1 MNKAD
6 ILAGLQE
13 HNLDEDNRIKLEDV
27 IEVNA
32 SEFELYKEAVWGN
45 IKRTFP
51 EGKLIVR
58 KNYITKEEGI
68 SAGTGIFQGLE
79 GVDASDKDGVINAIK
94 RVGTESFDAD
104 DVNEVVIHRMYD
116 NMVMCG
122 VCYTRDIYYGR
133 PYYMVVYNYMDEMR
147 DNTVRAKSRTKW
159 IANNVSREFLDE
171 NFMNLIAV
179 ARDLE
184 IAIGIQEFS
193 IEFGIDESNNIVVY
207 QVKPMDRLVGSHIL
221 MTDRE
226 FSDTKAFAK
235 CNYLDTHHIMSHQAY
250 WNPSKM
256 IGSEPRPLDY
266 SLFKGILTSG
276 IWGETIKKL
285 GYEDADGSLM
295 HRVGN
300 KPYVSIDCLFNA
312 LIPAGMDRV
321 LRDKIFNY
329 YQNSL
334 TDNKRRHKKV
344 DSAVVFGS
352 YNFSTERRL
361 NKLGQYGFSRE
372 EIDEFGNCLQRLTEN
387 IIEEYEELH
396 DQDIEAMTKLM
407 ITRRRVRELKPME
420 ETNSMKLYSYISE
433 LIEAMRNY
441 CSPGYTRQER
451 CEFIAKG
458 FCNSLVEEGYLKR
471 EDIDAFRLSLD
482 TVSSCFKKD
491 FEDYASGKLSWQD
504 FDSKYGHLRISICDI
519 RAHSYRKLYSNLET
533 VRDYEPARRKRV
545 SKELD
550 RSVIEKALSES
561 KLNVDVDKLISFIN
575 GSSELADSYRFE
587 YAKSIGLLLDIIA
600 RLGELIGID
609 KEDMSYLEIQDLDA
623 YHSRDSYV
631 MTIDARRNMYHAY
644 SYLVLPD
651 VIINVGDI
659 DVIDIDEEIPDYL
672 TDGCVSGDVAY
683 YDEGHDIDVAGKIV
697 LLSKVTLA
705 YDWIF
710 TKDIKGIITKKDTK
724 DSRIAKRCRELNIPA
739 ALGCGEKLF
748 NTILLMKSVELDC
761 GKRKIREVK

>member
-6 ILAGLQE
+6 ILAGLTE
-13 HNLDEDNRIKLEDV
+13 KNLDDDNRIKLEDI
-27 IEVNA
+27 IEIKA

-51 EGKLIVR
+51 EGPLIVR

-68 SAGTGIFQGLE
+68 SAGTGIFQGVE
-79 GVDASDKDGVINAIK
+79 SVEASSKEDVIEAIK
-94 RVGTESFDAD
+94 QVAAQCGEGED
-104 DVNEVVIHRMYD
+104 NEIILHRMYD
-116 NMVMCG
+116 NLTMCG

-133 PYYMVVYNYMDEMR
+133 PYYMVIYNYMEEMKA
-147 DNTVRAKSRTKW
+147 DGVRAKSRTKW
-159 IANNVSREFLDE
+159 IANNVSREFLDDS
-171 NFMNLIAV
+171 FMNLIFA

-184 IAIGIQEFS
+184 KALEISEFS
-193 IEFGIDESNNIVVY
+193 IEFGIDSDNNVLIY
-207 QVKPMDRLVGSHIL
+207 QVKPMSRLIGSHIL

-226 FSDTKAFAK
+226 FADTKAFAK
-235 CNYLDTHHIMSHQAY
+235 CNYLDTHHIMSHHAY

-276 IWGETIKKL
+276 IWGETIKQL
-285 GYEDADGSLM
+285 GYEDAEGSLM

-300 KPYVSIDCLFNA
+300 KPYVSIDSLFNA
-312 LIPAGMDRV
+312 LIPAGMDRI

-329 YQNSL
+329 YQAVL
-334 TDNKRRHKKV
+334 TDNRRRHRRV
-344 DSAVVFGS
+344 DTAIVFGS
-352 YNFSTERRL
+352 YNFSTARRL
-361 NKLGQYGFSRE
+361 KKLEGYGFSKE
-372 EIDEFGNCLQRLTEN
+372 EISSFGKSLIGLTEN
-387 IIEEYEELH
+387 IINNFEELH
-396 DQDIEAMTKLM
+396 DQDTEALTKLM

-420 ETNSMKLYSYISE
+420 ETNSWKLYNYISE
-433 LIEAMRNY
+433 LIESMRTY

-458 FCNSLVEEGYLKR
+458 FCNSLVKEGYLKR

-482 TVSSCFKKD
+482 TVSSCFKRD
-491 FEDYASGKLSWQD
+491 FEDYTSGKLSWEE

-533 VRDYEPARRKRV
+533 VRDFEVTKKRKV
-545 SKELD
+545 SKALD
-550 RSVIEKALSES
+550 REVIAKALKESE
-561 KLNVDVDKLISFIN
+561 LNIDADSLIGFIN
-575 GSSELADSYRFE
+575 GASELADSYRFE

-609 KEDMSYLEIQDLDA
+609 KEDMSYLEIQDLDS

-631 MTIDARRNMYHAY
+631 MTIEARRNMYHAY

-651 VIINVGDI
+651 VIINVGDL

-672 TDGCVSGDVAY
+672 TDKCVSGEIAY
-683 YDEGHDIDVAGKIV
+683 YDEGHDVDVTGKIV

-724 DSRIAKRCRELNIPA
+724 DSRIAKRCMELNIPA

-748 NTILLMKSVELDC
+748 NSVLMMRNVQLDC
-761 GKRKIREVK
+761 GKRKITEVK

>member
-1 MNKAD
+1 MNKTD
-6 ILAGLQE
+6 ILAGLIDK
-13 HNLDEDNRIKLEDV
+13 NLDDDNRIKLEDV
-27 IEVNA
+27 IEINA
-32 SEFELYKEAVWGN
+32 SEFDLYKEAVWGN

-51 EGKLIVR
+51 DGLLMVR
-58 KNYITKEEGI
+58 KNYITREEGI
-68 SAGTGIFQGLE
+68 SAGTGIFSGIH
-79 GVDASDKDGVINAIK
+79 GVDATDKEQV
-94 RVGTESFDAD
+94 FDAIRTVATACKD
-104 DVNEVVIHRMYD
+104 DEDKEVIIHRMY
-116 NMVMCG
+116 NNLVMCG

-133 PYYMVVYNYMDEMR
+133 PYYMVVYNYMDEMA
-147 DNTVRAKSRTKW
+147 DNDVKAKSRTKW

-171 NFMNLIAV
+171 GFMNLIFA

-184 IAIGIQEFS
+184 KAVDIQEFS
-193 IEFGIDESNNIVVY
+193 VEFAIDSNNKVIVY
-207 QVKPMDRLVGSHIL
+207 QLKPMDRLIGSHIL

-276 IWGETIKKL
+276 IWGETIKQL
-285 GYEDADGSLM
+285 GYEGVDMSLM

-312 LIPAGMDRV
+312 LIPAGMDRI

-329 YQNSL
+329 YQHVL
-334 TDNKRRHKKV
+334 TDNRRRHRKV
-344 DSAVVFGS
+344 DSTIVFGS
-352 YNFSTERRL
+352 YNFSTAKRM
-361 NKLGQYGFSRE
+361 NKLENYGFTQE
-372 EIDEFGNCLQRLTEN
+372 EIDSFSESLLNLTEN
-387 IIEEYEELH
+387 IINNYEELH
-396 DQDIEAMTKLM
+396 DQDIEALTKLM

-420 ETNSMKLYSYISE
+420 ETNSLKLYSYIAE
-433 LIEAMRNY
+433 LIESMRTY

-458 FCNSLVEEGYLKR
+458 FCTSLVKEGYLKR
-471 EDIDAFRLSLD
+471 DDIDAFRLSLD
-482 TVSSCFKKD
+482 TVSSCFKRD
-491 FEDYASGKLSWQD
+491 FEDYTSGKLDWNE

-533 VRDYEPARRKRV
+533 IRDYEL
-545 SKELD
+545 SKGKKIAKALD
-550 RSVIEKALSES
+550 RDVIAKALEES
-561 KLNVDVDKLISFIN
+561 NLNIEVDKLVGFIN
-575 GSSELADSYRFE
+575 GASELADSYRFE
-587 YAKSIGLLLDIIA
+587 YGKSIGLLLDIIV

-609 KEDMSYLEIQDLDA
+609 KEDMSYLEIQDLDS

-631 MTIDARRNMYHAY
+631 MTIEARRNMYHAY

-672 TDGCVSGDVAY
+672 TDKCVSGEIAY
-683 YDEGHDIDVAGKIV
+683 YDEGHDVDVTGKIV

-710 TKDIKGIITKKDTK
+710 TKNIKGIITKKDTK
-724 DSRIAKRCRELNIPA
+724 DSRIAKRCKELNIPA

-748 NTILLMKSVELDC
+748 NSVLMMKRIQLDC
-761 GKRKIREVK
+761 GNNKISEIK

>member
-6 ILAGLQE
+6 ILAGLTE
-13 HNLDEDNRIKLEDV
+13 KNLDDDNRIKLEDV
-27 IEVNA
+27 IEIKA
-32 SEFELYKEAVWGN
+32 SDFDLYKEAVWGN

-51 EGKLIVR
+51 EGMLIVR
-58 KNYITKEEGI
+58 KNYVTREEGVA
-68 SAGTGIFQGLE
+68 AGSGLFQGYE
-79 GVDASDKDGVINAIK
+79 GVDVTSKEDV
-94 RVGTESFDAD
+94 FDAIRKVASQCTD
-104 DVNEVVIHRMYD
+104 DEDNEIILHRMYD
-116 NMVMCG
+116 NLNICG

-133 PYYMVVYNYMDEMR
+133 PYYMVVYNYVEETKG
-147 DNTVRAKSRTKW
+147 DNAKIKSRTKW

-171 NFMNLIAV
+171 SFMNLIFA

-184 IAIGIQEFS
+184 KAIEIQEFS
-193 IEFGIDESNNIVVY
+193 IEFGIDSDNNILVY
-207 QVKPMDRLVGSHIL
+207 QIKPMDRLVGSHIL

-226 FSDTKAFAK
+226 FADTKAFAK
-235 CNYLDTHHIMSHQAY
+235 CNYLDTHHIMSHHAY

-285 GYEDADGSLM
+285 GYEDAEGSLM

-312 LIPAGMDRV
+312 LLPSGMDRI

-334 TDNKRRHKKV
+334 TDNRRKHRKV

-352 YNFSTERRL
+352 YNFSTARRL
-361 NKLGQYGFSRE
+361 RKLAHYGFSEE
-372 EIDEFGNCLQRLTEN
+372 EINCFGESLLELTEN
-387 IIEEYEELH
+387 IINNYEEIH
-396 DQDIEAMTKLM
+396 DQDTEALTKLM
-407 ITRRRVRELKPME
+407 ITRRKVRELKPGE
-420 ETNSMKLYSYISE
+420 ETNSMKLYSYVSE
-433 LIEAMRNY
+433 LIEAMRSY

-458 FCNSLVEEGYLKR
+458 FCTSLVKEKYLKR

-491 FEDYASGKLSWQD
+491 FEDYISGKLSWKD
-504 FDSKYGHLRISICDI
+504 FDGKYGHLRISICDI
-519 RAHSYRKLYSNLET
+519 RAHSYRKLYSDLET
-533 VRDYEPARRKRV
+533 VREYDSSSKRT
-545 SKELD
+545 SRALD
-550 RSVIEKALSES
+550 REIIEKALKES
-561 KLNVDVDKLISFIN
+561 KLSIDADKLIGFIN
-575 GSSELADSYRFE
+575 GASELADSYRFE

-631 MTIDARRNMYHAY
+631 MTIEARRNMYHAY

-651 VIINVGDI
+651 VIINVGDL
-659 DVIDIDEEIPDYL
+659 DVIDIDEETPDYL
-672 TDGCVSGDVAY
+672 TEECVSGDVAY
-683 YDEGHDIDVAGKIV
+683 YDGGHDIDVTGKIV

-724 DSRIAKRCRELNIPA
+724 DSRIAKRCRELGIPA

-748 NTILLMKSVELDC
+748 NAVLLMKSIELDC
-761 GKRKIREVK
+761 ANKRIREIR

>member
-1 MNKAD
+1 MNKTD
-6 ILAGLQE
+6 ILAGLIDK
-13 HNLDEDNRIKLEDV
+13 NLDDDNRIKLEDV
-27 IEVNA
+27 IEIDA
-32 SEFELYKEAVWGN
+32 SEFDLYKEAVWGN

-51 EGKLIVR
+51 DGFLMVR
-58 KNYITKEEGI
+58 KNYITREEGI
-68 SAGTGIFQGLE
+68 SAGTGMFSGIH
-79 GVDASDKDGVINAIK
+79 GVDANDKEQV
-94 RVGTESFDAD
+94 FDAIRKVAAACKD
-104 DVNEVVIHRMYD
+104 DEDKEVVIHRMY
-116 NMVMCG
+116 NNLVMCG

-133 PYYMVVYNYMDEMR
+133 PYYMVVYNYMDEMS
-147 DNTVRAKSRTKW
+147 DNDVKAKSRTKW

-171 NFMNLIAV
+171 GFMNLIFA

-184 IAIGIQEFS
+184 KAVDIQEFS
-193 IEFGIDESNNIVVY
+193 IEFGIDSHNKVIVY
-207 QVKPMDRLVGSHIL
+207 QLKPMDRLIGSHIL

-276 IWGETIKKL
+276 IWGETIKQL
-285 GYEDADGSLM
+285 GYEGVDMSLM

-312 LIPAGMDRV
+312 LIPAGMDRI

-329 YQNSL
+329 YQHVL
-334 TDNKRRHKKV
+334 TDNRRRHRKV
-344 DSAVVFGS
+344 DSTIVFGS
-352 YNFSTERRL
+352 YNFSTARRM
-361 NKLGQYGFSRE
+361 NKLENYGFTYE
-372 EIDEFGNCLQRLTEN
+372 EIESFSESLLKLTEN
-387 IIEEYEELH
+387 IINNYEELH
-396 DQDIEAMTKLM
+396 DQDIEALTKLM

-420 ETNSMKLYSYISE
+420 ETNSLKLYSYIAE
-433 LIEAMRNY
+433 LIESMRTY

-458 FCNSLVEEGYLKR
+458 FCTSLVKEGYLKR
-471 EDIDAFRLSLD
+471 DDIDAFRLSLD
-482 TVSSCFKKD
+482 TVSSCFKRD
-491 FEDYASGKLSWQD
+491 FEDYTSGKLDWNE

-519 RAHSYRKLYSNLET
+519 RAHSYRKLYSDLET
-533 VRDYEPARRKRV
+533 IRDYEL
-545 SKELD
+545 SKGKKIAKALD
-550 RSVIEKALSES
+550 RDVIAKALDES
-561 KLNVDVDKLISFIN
+561 NLNIEVDKLVGFIN
-575 GSSELADSYRFE
+575 GASELADSYRFE
-587 YAKSIGLLLDIIA
+587 YGKSIGLLLDIIV

-609 KEDMSYLEIQDLDA
+609 KEDMSYLEIQDLDS

-631 MTIDARRNMYHAY
+631 MTIEARRNMYHAY

-672 TDGCVSGDVAY
+672 TDKCVSGDIVY
-683 YDEGHDIDVAGKIV
+683 YDEGHDVDVTGKIV

-724 DSRIAKRCRELNIPA
+724 DSRIAKRCKELNIPA
-739 ALGCGEKLF
+739 ALGCGEKIF
-748 NTILLMKSVELDC
+748 NSVLMMKRIQLDC
-761 GKRKIREVK
+761 GNNKISEIK

>member
-1 MNKAD
+1 MNKTD
-6 ILAGLQE
+6 ILAGLIDK
-13 HNLDEDNRIKLEDV
+13 NLDDDNRIKLEDV
-27 IEVNA
+27 IEINA
-32 SEFELYKEAVWGN
+32 SEFDLYKEAVWGN

-51 EGKLIVR
+51 DGLLMVR
-58 KNYITKEEGI
+58 KNYITREEGI
-68 SAGTGIFQGLE
+68 SAGTGIFSGIH
-79 GVDASDKDGVINAIK
+79 GVDATDKEQV
-94 RVGTESFDAD
+94 FDAIRTVATACKD
-104 DVNEVVIHRMYD
+104 DEDKEVIIHRMY
-116 NMVMCG
+116 NNLVMCG

-133 PYYMVVYNYMDEMR
+133 PYYMVVYNYMDEMS
-147 DNTVRAKSRTKW
+147 DNDVKAKSRTKW

-171 NFMNLIAV
+171 GFMNLIFA

-184 IAIGIQEFS
+184 KAVDIQEFS
-193 IEFGIDESNNIVVY
+193 VEFAIDSNNKVIVY
-207 QVKPMDRLVGSHIL
+207 QLKPMDRLIGSHIL

-276 IWGETIKKL
+276 IWGETIKQL
-285 GYEDADGSLM
+285 GYEGVDMSLM

-312 LIPAGMDRV
+312 LIPAGMDRI

-329 YQNSL
+329 YQHVL
-334 TDNKRRHKKV
+334 TDNRRRHRKV
-344 DSAVVFGS
+344 DSTIVFGS
-352 YNFSTERRL
+352 YNFSTAKRM
-361 NKLGQYGFSRE
+361 NKLGNYGFTQE
-372 EIDEFGNCLQRLTEN
+372 EIDSFSESLLNLTEN
-387 IIEEYEELH
+387 IINNYEELH
-396 DQDIEAMTKLM
+396 DQDIEALTKLM

-420 ETNSMKLYSYISE
+420 ETNSLKLYSYIAE
-433 LIEAMRNY
+433 LIESMRTY

-458 FCNSLVEEGYLKR
+458 FCTSLVKEGYLKR
-471 EDIDAFRLSLD
+471 DDIDAFRLSLD
-482 TVSSCFKKD
+482 TVSSCFKRD
-491 FEDYASGKLSWQD
+491 FEDYTSGKLDWNE

-533 VRDYEPARRKRV
+533 IRDYEL
-545 SKELD
+545 SKGKKIAKALD
-550 RSVIEKALSES
+550 RDVIAKALEES
-561 KLNVDVDKLISFIN
+561 NLNIEVDKLVGFIN
-575 GSSELADSYRFE
+575 GASELADSYRFE
-587 YAKSIGLLLDIIA
+587 YGKSIGLLLDIIV

-609 KEDMSYLEIQDLDA
+609 KEDMSYLEIQDLDS

-631 MTIDARRNMYHAY
+631 MTIEARRNMYHAY

-672 TDGCVSGDVAY
+672 TDKCVSGEIAY
-683 YDEGHDIDVAGKIV
+683 YDEGHDVDVTGKIV

-724 DSRIAKRCRELNIPA
+724 DSRIAKRCKELNIPA

-748 NTILLMKSVELDC
+748 NSVLMMKRIQLDC
-761 GKRKIREVK
+761 GNNKISEIK

>member
-6 ILAGLQE
+6 ILAGLTE
-13 HNLDEDNRIKLEDV
+13 KNLDDDNRIRLEDI
-27 IEVNA
+27 IEIKA
-32 SEFELYKEAVWGN
+32 SDFNLYKEAVWGN

-51 EGKLIVR
+51 EGKLIIR
-58 KNYITKEEGI
+58 KNYITREEGMA
-68 SAGTGIFQGLE
+68 AGSGLFQGFE
-79 GVDASDKDGVINAIK
+79 GVDAQSKEDVIEAI
-94 RVGTESFDAD
+94 RTVVAQCQD
-104 DVNEVVIHRMYD
+104 DEDNEIIVHRMID
-116 NMVMCG
+116 NLVMCG

-147 DNTVRAKSRTKW
+147 DNKGQPKSRTKW

-171 NFMNLIAV
+171 SFMSLIFA

-184 IAIGIQEFS
+184 NAVEIQEFS
-193 IEFGIDESNNIVVY
+193 IEFGIDVDDNIIIY
-207 QVKPMDRLVGSHIL
+207 QLKPMDRLVGSHIL

-235 CNYLDTHHIMSHQAY
+235 CNYLDTHHIMSHHAY

-276 IWGETIKKL
+276 IWGETVEQL
-285 GYEDADGSLM
+285 GYQNAEGSLM

-312 LIPAGMDRV
+312 LIPAGMDRI

-329 YQNSL
+329 YEKSL
-334 TDNKRRHKKV
+334 TDNRRKHRKV

-352 YNFSTERRL
+352 YNFSTARRL
-361 NKLGQYGFSRE
+361 RKLSHYGFSQE
-372 EIDEFGNCLQRLTEN
+372 EIDSFGESLLELTEN
-387 IIEEYEELH
+387 IINSYEDLH
-396 DQDIEAMTKLM
+396 DQDTEALTKLM
-407 ITRRRVRELKPME
+407 ITRRRVRELKPQE
-420 ETNSMKLYSYISE
+420 ETNSMKLYSYVSE
-433 LIEAMRNY
+433 LIEAMRTY

-458 FCNSLVEEGYLKR
+458 FCTSLVKEKYLTR
-471 EDIDAFRLSLD
+471 DDIDAFRMSLD

-491 FEDYASGKLSWQD
+491 FEDYISGKLDWEE
-504 FDSKYGHLRISICDI
+504 FDGKYGHLRISICDI

-533 VRDYEPARRKRV
+533 LRDYESAGNARI
-545 SKELD
+545 SKALD
-550 RSVIEKALSES
+550 REVIAKALAES
-561 KLNVDVDKLISFIN
+561 KLSIDPYKLINFIN
-575 GSSELADSYRFE
+575 GASELADSYRFE

-631 MTIDARRNMYHAY
+631 MTIEARRNMYHAY

-651 VIINVGDI
+651 VIINVGDL

-672 TDGCVSGDVAY
+672 TDKCVSGEVAY
-683 YDEGHDIDVAGKIV
+683 YDEGHDVDVTGKIV

-710 TKDIKGIITKKDTK
+710 TKDIKGIITKKDSK
-724 DSRIAKRCRELNIPA
+724 DSRIAKRCKELNIPA

-748 NTILLMKSVELDC
+748 NAVLLMKSVELDC
-761 GKRKIREVK
+761 GKKIIREVR

>member
-1 MNKAD
+1 MNKTD
-6 ILAGLQE
+6 ILAGLIDK
-13 HNLDEDNRIKLEDV
+13 NLDDDNRIKLEDV
-27 IEVNA
+27 IEINA
-32 SEFELYKEAVWGN
+32 SEFDLYKEAVWGN

-51 EGKLIVR
+51 DGLLMVR
-58 KNYITKEEGI
+58 KNYITREEGI
-68 SAGTGIFQGLE
+68 SAGTGIFSGIH
-79 GVDASDKDGVINAIK
+79 GVDATDKEQV
-94 RVGTESFDAD
+94 FDAIRTVATACKD
-104 DVNEVVIHRMYD
+104 DEDKEVIIHRMY
-116 NMVMCG
+116 NNLVMCG

-133 PYYMVVYNYMDEMR
+133 PYYMVVYNYMDEMS
-147 DNTVRAKSRTKW
+147 DNDVKAKSRTKW

-171 NFMNLIAV
+171 GFMNLIFA

-184 IAIGIQEFS
+184 KAVDIQEFS
-193 IEFGIDESNNIVVY
+193 VEFAIDSNNKVIVY
-207 QVKPMDRLVGSHIL
+207 QLKPMDRLIGSHIL

-276 IWGETIKKL
+276 IWGETIKQL
-285 GYEDADGSLM
+285 GYEGVDMSLM

-312 LIPAGMDRV
+312 LIPAGMDRI

-329 YQNSL
+329 YQHVL
-334 TDNKRRHKKV
+334 TDNRRRHRKV
-344 DSAVVFGS
+344 DSTIVFGS
-352 YNFSTERRL
+352 YNFSTAKRM
-361 NKLGQYGFSRE
+361 NKLENYGFTQE
-372 EIDEFGNCLQRLTEN
+372 EIDSFSESLLNLTEN
-387 IIEEYEELH
+387 IINNYEELH
-396 DQDIEAMTKLM
+396 DQDIEALTKLM

-420 ETNSMKLYSYISE
+420 ETNSLKLYSYIAE
-433 LIEAMRNY
+433 LIESMRTY

-458 FCNSLVEEGYLKR
+458 FCTSLVKEGYLKR
-471 EDIDAFRLSLD
+471 DDIDAFRLSLD
-482 TVSSCFKKD
+482 TVSSCFKRD
-491 FEDYASGKLSWQD
+491 FEDYTSGKLDWNE

-533 VRDYEPARRKRV
+533 IRDYEL
-545 SKELD
+545 SKGKKIAKALD
-550 RSVIEKALSES
+550 RDVIAKALEES
-561 KLNVDVDKLISFIN
+561 NLNIEVDKLVGFIN
-575 GSSELADSYRFE
+575 GASELADSYRFE
-587 YAKSIGLLLDIIA
+587 YGKSIGLLLDIIV

-609 KEDMSYLEIQDLDA
+609 KEDMSYLEIQDLDS

-672 TDGCVSGDVAY
+672 TDKCVSGEIAY
-683 YDEGHDIDVAGKIV
+683 YDEGHDVDVTGKIV

-724 DSRIAKRCRELNIPA
+724 DSRIAKRCKELNIPA

-748 NTILLMKSVELDC
+748 NSVLMMKRIQLDC
-761 GKRKIREVK
+761 GNNKISEIK

>member
-6 ILAGLQE
+6 ILAGLE
-13 HNLDEDNRIKLEDV
+13 EKSLDDDNRIVLEDI

-32 SEFELYKEAVWGN
+32 SEFEIYREAVWGN

-51 EGKLIVR
+51 EGPLVVR
-58 KNYITKEEGI
+58 KNYVTKEEGM
-68 SAGTGIFQGLE
+68 SAGTGIFQGIENVNASSREEVLE
-79 GVDASDKDGVINAIK
+79 AIK
-94 RVGTESFDAD
+94 NVAASCKVDE
-104 DVNEVVIHRMYD
+104 NKEIIIHRMYD
-116 NMVMCG
+116 NLVMCG
-122 VCYTRDIYYGR
+122 VCYSRDIYYGR
-133 PYYMVVYNYMDEMR
+133 PYYMVSYNYIEE
-147 DNTVRAKSRTKW
+147 TKVSGVKAKSRTKW

-171 NFMNLIAV
+171 RFMNLIFA

-184 IAIGIQEFS
+184 KAIEIQEFS
-193 IEFGIDESNNIVVY
+193 VEFGINKDNKILVY
-207 QVKPMDRLVGSHIL
+207 QVKPIDRLVGSHIL

-285 GYEDADGSLM
+285 GYEDAEGSLM

-312 LIPAGMDRV
+312 LIPEGLDRI
-321 LRDKIFNY
+321 LKDKIFNY
-329 YQNSL
+329 YQYALSE
-334 TDNKRRHKKV
+334 NKKNHKNAEGKI
-344 DSAVVFGS
+344 VFGS

-361 NKLGQYGFSRE
+361 GKLANYGFTKE
-372 EIDEFGNCLQRLTEN
+372 EISSFGDGLLTLTEN
-387 IIEEYEELH
+387 IINSYEQLH
-396 DQDIEAMTKLM
+396 DQDTDALTKLM
-407 ITRRRVRELKPME
+407 ITRRRVRELQPQE

-458 FCNSLVEEGYLKR
+458 FCNSLVKESYMKR
-471 EDIDAFRLSLD
+471 EDIDAFRMSLD
-482 TVSSCFKKD
+482 TVSACFKRD
-491 FEDYASGKLSWQD
+491 FEDYSSEKLSWD
-504 FDSKYGHLRISICDI
+504 EFDSKYGHLRISICDI
-519 RAHSYRKLYSNLET
+519 RAHSYRKLYGNLET
-533 VRDYEPARRKRV
+533 VRDFAGAKGKRV
-545 SKELD
+545 AKPLD
-550 RSVIEKALSES
+550 EEIVQKAIDDSR
-561 KLNVDVDKLISFIN
+561 LNVDASKLINFIN
-575 GSSELADSYRFE
+575 GASELADSYRFE

-609 KEDMSYLEIQDLDA
+609 KEDMSYLEIQDLDS

-631 MTIDARRNMYHAY
+631 QTIEARRNMYHAY

-659 DVIDIDEEIPDYL
+659 DVIDIDEEIPDYV
-672 TDGCVSGDVAY
+672 TDKCVSGELVY
-683 YDEGHDIDVAGKIV
+683 YDDGHNVDVTGKIV
-697 LLSKVTLA
+697 LLSKVTFA

-710 TKDIKGIITKKDTK
+710 TKDIKGVITKKDTK
-724 DSRIAKRCRELNIPA
+724 NSRIAKRCMELNIPA

-748 NTILLMKSVELDC
+748 NTVLLMDKVELDC
-761 GKRKIREVK
+761 ENGTISEVK

>member
-6 ILAGLQE
+6 ILTGLE
-13 HNLDEDNRIKLEDV
+13 EKNLDDDNRIKLEDI
-27 IEVNA
+27 IEISA
-32 SEFELYKEAVWGN
+32 SDFNLYKEAVWGN
-45 IKRTFP
+45 IKRTFS
-51 EGKLIVR
+51 EGPLIVR
-58 KNYITKEEGI
+58 RNYIASEEGV
-68 SAGTGIFQGLE
+68 SAGTGIFSGFE
-79 GVDASDKDGVINAIK
+79 NIEASDKEAVFEAI
-94 RVGTESFDAD
+94 RNVALECEGRSDSEII
-104 DVNEVVIHRMYD
+104 IHRMYD
-116 NMVMCG
+116 NLVMCG

-133 PYYMVVYNYMDEMR
+133 PYYMVVYNYIDEMR
-147 DNTVRAKSRTKW
+147 EDNIKAKSRTKW

-171 NFMNLIAV
+171 SFMNLIFA

-184 IAIGIQEFS
+184 KALDIQEFS
-193 IEFGIDESNNIVVY
+193 IEFGVDSDNKIIVY
-207 QVKPMDRLVGSHIL
+207 QLKPMERLVGSHIL

-276 IWGETIKKL
+276 IWGETIKQL
-285 GYEDADGSLM
+285 GYEGVDSSLM

-312 LIPAGMDRV
+312 LIPAGMDRI

-329 YQNSL
+329 YQNVL
-334 TDNKRRHKKV
+334 TDNRRRHRKV
-344 DSAVVFGS
+344 DSAIVFGS
-352 YNFSTERRL
+352 YNLSTARRL
-361 NKLGQYGFSRE
+361 KKLGNYGFSEE
-372 EIDEFGNCLQRLTEN
+372 EINSFGKSLLDLTEN
-387 IIEEYEELH
+387 IINNYEELH
-396 DQDIEAMTKLM
+396 DSDTEALTKLM

-420 ETNSMKLYSYISE
+420 ETNSLKLYNYIAE
-433 LIEAMRNY
+433 LIESMRNY

-458 FCNSLVEEGYLKR
+458 FCNSLVKEGYLKR

-482 TVSSCFKKD
+482 TVSSCFKRD
-491 FEDYASGKLSWQD
+491 FEDYTSGKLSWEE
-504 FDSKYGHLRISICDI
+504 FDGKYGHLRISICDI

-533 VRDYEPARRKRV
+533 VRDYEV
-545 SKELD
+545 SKEKKIAKSLD
-550 RSVIEKALSES
+550 RDIIAKALEDSEL
-561 KLNVDVDKLISFIN
+561 KVDVDKLIGFIN
-575 GSSELADSYRFE
+575 GASELADSYRFE

-609 KEDMSYLEIQDLDA
+609 KEDMSYLEIQDLDS

-631 MTIDARRNMYHAY
+631 MTIEARRNMYHAY

-651 VIINVGDI
+651 VIINVGDL

-672 TDGCVSGDVAY
+672 TDKCVVGDIAY
-683 YDEGHDIDVAGKIV
+683 YDEGHDVDVTGKIV

-724 DSRIAKRCRELNIPA
+724 DSRIAKRCMELNIPA

-748 NTILLMKSVELDC
+748 KTVLMMKRVELDC
-761 GKRKIREVK
+761 AKKKISEVK

>member
-1 MNKAD
+1 MDASSK
-6 ILAGLQE
+6 
-13 HNLDEDNRIKLEDV
+13 EDV
-27 IEVNA
+27 
-32 SEFELYKEAVWGN
+32 F
-45 IKRTFP
+45 
-51 EGKLIVR
+51 
-58 KNYITKEEGI
+58 
-68 SAGTGIFQGLE
+68 
-79 GVDASDKDGVINAIK
+79 NAI
-94 RVGTESFDAD
+94 RNVASQCSGEGND
-104 DVNEVVIHRMYD
+104 DIILHRMSD
-116 NMVMCG
+116 DLVMCG

-133 PYYMVVYNYMDEMR
+133 PYYMVVYNYMEEMR
-147 DNTVRAKSRTKW
+147 ESSDKTRSRTKW

-171 NFMNLIAV
+171 SFMSLIFA

-184 IAIGIQEFS
+184 KAIEIQEFS
-193 IEFGIDESNNIVVY
+193 VEFGIDKNNKIIVY
-207 QVKPMDRLVGSHIL
+207 QLKPMDRLVGSHIL

-235 CNYLDTHHIMSHQAY
+235 CNYLDTHHIMSHHAY

-285 GYEDADGSLM
+285 GYEDAEGSLM

-312 LIPAGMDRV
+312 LIPAGMDRI

-329 YQNSL
+329 YQRSL
-334 TDNKRRHKKV
+334 TDNRRKHRKV

-352 YNFSTERRL
+352 YNFSTARRL
-361 NKLGQYGFSRE
+361 KKLEHYGFSSE
-372 EIDEFGNCLQRLTEN
+372 EVDSFGHSLLELTEN
-387 IIEEYEELH
+387 IISDYEKLH
-396 DQDIEAMTKLM
+396 DQDAEALTKLM
-407 ITRRRVRELKPME
+407 ITRRKVRDLRPQE
-420 ETNSMKLYSYISE
+420 ETNSMKLYSYVSE
-433 LIEAMRNY
+433 LIESMRTY

-458 FCNSLVEEGYLKR
+458 FCTSLVHEKYLKR

-482 TVSSCFKKD
+482 TVSSCFKRD
-491 FEDYASGKLSWQD
+491 FEDYISGKLSWED
-504 FDSKYGHLRISICDI
+504 FDEKYGHLRISICDI

-533 VRDYEPARRKRV
+533 IREYETASGNRK
-545 SKELD
+545 SKALD
-550 RSVIEKALSES
+550 REIIAKALNES
-561 KLNVDVDKLISFIN
+561 KLSIDADKLINFIN
-575 GSSELADSYRFE
+575 GASELADSYRFE

-631 MTIDARRNMYHAY
+631 MTIEARRNMYHAY

-651 VIINVGDI
+651 VIINVGDL

-672 TDGCVSGDVAY
+672 TDKCVSGEVAY
-683 YDEGHDIDVAGKIV
+683 YDEGHDVDVAGKIV

-710 TKDIKGIITKKDTK
+710 TKDIKGIITKKDSK

-748 NTILLMKSVELDC
+748 NAVLLMNSVELDC
-761 GKRKIREVK
+761 GKKTISELR

>member
-1 MNKAD
+1 MNKSD
-6 ILAGLQE
+6 ILAGLTE
-13 HNLDEDNRIKLEDV
+13 KTLDDDNRIRLEDV
-27 IEVNA
+27 IEIKA
-32 SEFELYKEAVWGN
+32 SDFELYKEAVWGN

-51 EGKLIVR
+51 EGSLVVR
-58 KNYITKEEGI
+58 KNYITTEDGI
-68 SAGTGIFQGLE
+68 SAGTGIFHGIE
-79 GVDASDKDGVINAIK
+79 NVDASSKEKVFDAIK
-94 RVGTESFDAD
+94 KIISECD
-104 DVNEVVIHRMYD
+104 DNEDNEIILHRMYD
-116 NMVMCG
+116 DLVIAG

-133 PYYMVVYNYMDEMR
+133 PYYMVVYNYIDEMNEGGM
-147 DNTVRAKSRTKW
+147 DVKSRTKW

-171 NFMNLIAV
+171 SFMNLIFA

-184 IAIGIQEFS
+184 KAVDIQEFS
-193 IEFGIDESNNIVVY
+193 IEFGISKDNKILVY
-207 QVKPMDRLVGSHIL
+207 QLKPMDRLVGNHIL

-276 IWGETIKKL
+276 IWGETIKLL
-285 GYEDADGSLM
+285 GYEDAEGNLM

-329 YQNSL
+329 YERVI
-334 TDNKRRHKKV
+334 TDNRRRHRRV
-344 DSAVVFGS
+344 DSDIVFGS
-352 YNFSTERRL
+352 YNFSTGRRL
-361 NKLGQYGFSRE
+361 QRLEKYGFSKE
-372 EIDEFGNCLQRLTEN
+372 EIDCFGRSLRELTEN
-387 IIEEYEELH
+387 IVNNYEELQ
-396 DQDIEAMTKLM
+396 DQDIEDITKLM
-407 ITRRRVRELKPME
+407 ITRRRVRELRPME
-420 ETNSMKLYSYISE
+420 ETNSLKLYSYISE
-433 LIEAMRNY
+433 LIESMRSY

-458 FCNSLVEEGYLKR
+458 FCTSLVKEGYLSR
-471 EDIDAFRLSLD
+471 GDIDAFRRSLE
-482 TVSSCFKKD
+482 TVSSCFKRD
-491 FEDYASGKLSWQD
+491 FEDYISGKLPWTD

-519 RAHSYRKLYSNLET
+519 RAHSYRKLYSDLET
-533 VRDYEPARRKRV
+533 VRDFDATQVERL
-545 SKELD
+545 SKGLD
-550 RSVIEKALSES
+550 RDVIAKALDES
-561 KLNVDVDKLISFIN
+561 DLNLDVDKLINFIN
-575 GSSELADSYRFE
+575 GASELADSYRFE

-609 KEDMSYLEIQDLDA
+609 KEDMSYLEVQDLDG

-631 MTIDARRNMYHAY
+631 QTIEARRNMYHAY

-651 VIINVGDI
+651 VIINVGDL
-659 DVIDIDEEIPDYL
+659 DVIDIDEEVPDYL
-672 TDGCVSGDVAY
+672 TDECVSGEIAY
-683 YDEGHDIDVAGKIV
+683 YDEGHSVDVAGKIV

-710 TKDIKGIITKKDTK
+710 TKNIKGIITKKDTK
-724 DSRIAKRCRELNIPA
+724 DSRIAKRCKELNIPA

-748 NTILLMKSVELDC
+748 NSVLMMKNIVLDC
-761 GKRKIREVK
+761 NKKSITELR

>member
-6 ILAGLQE
+6 ILAGLTE
-13 HNLDEDNRIKLEDV
+13 KNLDDDNRIRLEDV
-27 IEVNA
+27 IEIKA
-32 SEFELYKEAVWGN
+32 SDFELYKEAVWGN

-51 EGKLIVR
+51 EGPLIVR
-58 KNYITKEEGI
+58 KNYVNKEEGI
-68 SAGTGIFQGLE
+68 SAGTGIFQGIE
-79 GVDASDKDGVINAIK
+79 GVDASSKEDVFAAIK
-94 RVGTESFDAD
+94 SVVAECLED
-104 DVNEVVIHRMYD
+104 DEIILHRMYD
-116 NMVMCG
+116 NLVMCG

-133 PYYMVVYNYMDEMR
+133 PYYMVVYNYMEELSQDG
-147 DNTVRAKSRTKW
+147 VKVKSRTKW

-171 NFMNLIAV
+171 AFMDLIFA

-184 IAIGIQEFS
+184 KAVEIQEFS
-193 IEFGIDESNNIVVY
+193 IEFGIDADNHILVY
-207 QVKPMDRLVGSHIL
+207 QLKPMDRLVGSHIL

-276 IWGETIKKL
+276 IWGKTIEEL
-285 GYEDADGSLM
+285 GYEKVDGSLM

-321 LRDKIFNY
+321 LKDKIYNY
-329 YQNSL
+329 YEKVL
-334 TDNKRRHKKV
+334 TDNRRRHRKV
-344 DSAVVFGS
+344 DSAIVFGS
-352 YNFSTERRL
+352 YNFSTARRL
-361 NKLGQYGFSRE
+361 SKLRHYGFAEE
-372 EIDEFGNCLQRLTEN
+372 EIENFGESLLQLTES
-387 IIEEYEELH
+387 IIEKYEELH
-396 DQDIEAMTKLM
+396 DKDIDALTELM
-407 ITRRRVRELKPME
+407 LTRRRIRELKPHE
-420 ETNSMKLYSYISE
+420 ESNSMKLYSYIAQ
-433 LIEAMRNY
+433 LIESMRKN

-451 CEFIAKG
+451 CEFIAKD
-458 FCNSLVEEGYLKR
+458 FCNSLVKEKYLSR

-482 TVSSCFKKD
+482 TVSSCFRRD
-491 FEDYASGKLSWQD
+491 FEDYTSGKLSWKD
-504 FDSKYGHLRISICDI
+504 FDGKYGHLRISICDI
-519 RAHSYRKLYSNLET
+519 RAHSYRNLYSNLET
-533 VRDYEPARRKRV
+533 IRDYDDTNGDRKRARA
-545 SKELD
+545 LNRD
-550 RSVIEKALSES
+550 VIQKALEES
-561 KLNVDVDKLISFIN
+561 KLKLDVDKLINFIN
-575 GSSELADSYRFE
+575 SSSELADSYRFE

-631 MTIDARRNMYHAY
+631 MTIEARRNMYHAY

-651 VIINVGDI
+651 VIINVGDL

-672 TDGCVSGDVAY
+672 TDKCVSGEIAY
-683 YDEGHDIDVAGKIV
+683 YDDNHNVDVTGKIV

-705 YDWIF
+705 YDWVF

-724 DSRIAKRCRELNIPA
+724 DSRIAKRCKELNIPA

-748 NTILLMKSVELDC
+748 NSVLLMKEVQLDC
-761 GKRKIREVK
+761 NKKRIREIR

>member
-1 MNKAD
+1 MNKTD
-6 ILAGLQE
+6 ILAGLIDK
-13 HNLDEDNRIKLEDV
+13 NLDDDNRIKLEDV
-27 IEVNA
+27 IEINA
-32 SEFELYKEAVWGN
+32 SEFDLYKEAVWGN

-51 EGKLIVR
+51 DGLLMVR
-58 KNYITKEEGI
+58 KNYITREEGI
-68 SAGTGIFQGLE
+68 SAGTGIFSGIH
-79 GVDASDKDGVINAIK
+79 GVDATDKEQV
-94 RVGTESFDAD
+94 FDAIRTVATACKD
-104 DVNEVVIHRMYD
+104 DEDKEVIIHRMY
-116 NMVMCG
+116 NNLVMCG

-133 PYYMVVYNYMDEMR
+133 PYYMVVYNYMDEMS
-147 DNTVRAKSRTKW
+147 DNDVKAKSRTKW

-171 NFMNLIAV
+171 GFMNLIFA

-184 IAIGIQEFS
+184 KAVDIQEFS
-193 IEFGIDESNNIVVY
+193 VEFAIDSNNKVIVY
-207 QVKPMDRLVGSHIL
+207 QLKPMDRLIGSHIL

-276 IWGETIKKL
+276 IWGETIKQL
-285 GYEDADGSLM
+285 GYEGVDMSLM

-312 LIPAGMDRV
+312 LIPAGMDRI

-329 YQNSL
+329 YQHVL
-334 TDNKRRHKKV
+334 TDNRRRHRKV
-344 DSAVVFGS
+344 DSTIVFGS
-352 YNFSTERRL
+352 YNFSTAKRM
-361 NKLGQYGFSRE
+361 NKLENYGFTQE
-372 EIDEFGNCLQRLTEN
+372 EIDSFSESLLNLTEN
-387 IIEEYEELH
+387 IINNYEELH
-396 DQDIEAMTKLM
+396 DQDIEALTKLM

-420 ETNSMKLYSYISE
+420 ETNSLKLYSYIAE
-433 LIEAMRNY
+433 LIESMRTY

-458 FCNSLVEEGYLKR
+458 FCTSLVKEGYLKR
-471 EDIDAFRLSLD
+471 DDIDAFRLSLD
-482 TVSSCFKKD
+482 TVSSCFKRD
-491 FEDYASGKLSWQD
+491 FEDYTSGKLDWNE

-533 VRDYEPARRKRV
+533 IRDYEL
-545 SKELD
+545 SKGKKIAKALD
-550 RSVIEKALSES
+550 RDVIAKALEES
-561 KLNVDVDKLISFIN
+561 NLNIEVDKLVGFIN
-575 GSSELADSYRFE
+575 GASELADSYRFE
-587 YAKSIGLLLDIIA
+587 YGKSIGLLLDIIV

-609 KEDMSYLEIQDLDA
+609 KEDMSYLEIQDLDS

-631 MTIDARRNMYHAY
+631 MTIEARRNMYHAY

-672 TDGCVSGDVAY
+672 TDKCVSGEIAY
-683 YDEGHDIDVAGKIV
+683 YDEGHDVDVTGKIV

-724 DSRIAKRCRELNIPA
+724 DSRIAKRCKELNIPA

-748 NTILLMKSVELDC
+748 NSVLMMKRIQLDC
-761 GKRKIREVK
+761 GNNKISEIK

>member
-6 ILAGLQE
+6 VLAGLTE
-13 HNLDEDNRIKLEDV
+13 KSLDDDKRILLEDI
-27 IEVNA
+27 IEINA
-32 SEFELYKEAVWGN
+32 SEFEIYKEAVWGN

-51 EGKLIVR
+51 EGRLVVR
-58 KNYITKEEGI
+58 KNYITREEGM
-68 SAGTGIFQGLE
+68 SAGTGIFQGVE
-79 GVDASDKDGVINAIK
+79 NVDASSREEVLDAVK
-94 RVGTESFDAD
+94 RVVASCKD
-104 DVNEVVIHRMYD
+104 DEDKEIIVHRMYD
-116 NMVMCG
+116 NLTMCG

-133 PYYMVVYNYMDEMR
+133 PYYMVVYNYLEEMKSSG
-147 DNTVRAKSRTKW
+147 VKAKSRTKW

-171 NFMNLIAV
+171 SFMNLIFA

-184 IAIGIQEFS
+184 KAIEIQEFS
-193 IEFGIDESNNIVVY
+193 IEFGINEDNNILVY
-207 QVKPMDRLVGSHIL
+207 QLKPIDRLMGSHVL

-235 CNYLDTHHIMSHQAY
+235 CNYLDTHHIMSHHAY

-276 IWGETIKKL
+276 IWGETIKQL
-285 GYEDADGSLM
+285 GYEDAEGSLM

-312 LIPAGMDRV
+312 LIPAGLDRI

-329 YQNSL
+329 YQTALSENR
-334 TDNKRRHKKV
+334 KKHKNV
-344 DSAVVFGS
+344 ENRIVFGS

-361 NKLGQYGFSRE
+361 SKLENYGFTQD
-372 EIDEFGNCLQRLTEN
+372 EIDSFGEGLLKLTEDMVN
-387 IIEEYEELH
+387 GYDEIH
-396 DQDIEAMTKLM
+396 DQDIDALTKLM
-407 ITRRRVRELKPME
+407 ITRRRVRELQPQE

-433 LIEAMRNY
+433 LIEAMRSY

-458 FCNSLVEEGYLKR
+458 FCNSLVKEGYMKR
-471 EDIDAFRLSLD
+471 EDIDAFRMSLD
-482 TVSSCFKKD
+482 TVSACFKRD
-491 FEDYASGKLSWQD
+491 FEDYISGKLPWD
-504 FDSKYGHLRISICDI
+504 EFDSKYGHLRISICDI

-533 VRDYEPARRKRV
+533 MRDFEGVKGRRAA
-545 SKELD
+545 
-550 RSVIEKALSES
+550 KALNQDIIAKAISNS
-561 KLNVDVDKLISFIN
+561 KLTIDASKLVSFIN
-575 GSSELADSYRFE
+575 GASELADSYRFE

-600 RLGELIGID
+600 RLGELMGID
-609 KEDMSYLEIQDLDA
+609 KEDMSYLEIQDLGS

-631 MTIDARRNMYHAY
+631 QTIEARRNMYHAY

-659 DVIDIDEEIPDYL
+659 DVIDIDEEIPDYV
-672 TDGCVSGDVAY
+672 TDQCVTGELVY
-683 YDEGHDIDVAGKIV
+683 YDDGHDVDVAGKIV
-697 LLSKVTLA
+697 LLSKVTFA

-710 TKDIKGIITKKDTK
+710 TKDIKGVITKKDTK
-724 DSRIAKRCRELNIPA
+724 DSRIARRCMELNIPA

-748 NTILLMKSVELDC
+748 NTVLLMNKVELDC
-761 GKRKIREVK
+761 DNGKISEVK

>member
-6 ILAGLQE
+6 ILAGLTE
-13 HNLDEDNRIKLEDV
+13 KNLDDDNRIRLEDV
-27 IEVNA
+27 IEINA
-32 SEFELYKEAVWGN
+32 SDFDTYKEAVWGN

-51 EGKLIVR
+51 EGRLIIR
-58 KNYITKEEGI
+58 KNYITKEDGVY
-68 SAGTGIFQGLE
+68 AGSGIFQGFE
-79 GVDASDKDGVINAIK
+79 GVDASSKEDVFNAI
-94 RVGTESFDAD
+94 RNVASQCSGEGND
-104 DVNEVVIHRMYD
+104 DIILHRMSD
-116 NMVMCG
+116 DLVMCG

-133 PYYMVVYNYMDEMR
+133 PYYMVVYNYMEEMR
-147 DNTVRAKSRTKW
+147 ESSDKTRSRTKW

-171 NFMNLIAV
+171 SFMSLIFA

-184 IAIGIQEFS
+184 KAIEIQEFS
-193 IEFGIDESNNIVVY
+193 VEFGIDKNNKIIVY
-207 QVKPMDRLVGSHIL
+207 QLKPMDRLVGSHIL

-235 CNYLDTHHIMSHQAY
+235 CNYLDTHHIMSHHAY

-285 GYEDADGSLM
+285 GYEDAEGSLM

-312 LIPAGMDRV
+312 LIPAGMDRI

-329 YQNSL
+329 YQRSL
-334 TDNKRRHKKV
+334 TDNRRKHRKV

-352 YNFSTERRL
+352 YNFSTARRL
-361 NKLGQYGFSRE
+361 KKLEHYGFSSE
-372 EIDEFGNCLQRLTEN
+372 EVDSFGHSLLELTEN
-387 IIEEYEELH
+387 IISDYEKLH
-396 DQDIEAMTKLM
+396 DQDAEALTKLM
-407 ITRRRVRELKPME
+407 ITRRKVRDLRPQE
-420 ETNSMKLYSYISE
+420 ETNSMKLYSYVSE
-433 LIEAMRNY
+433 LIESMRTY

-458 FCNSLVEEGYLKR
+458 FCTSLVHEKYLKR

-482 TVSSCFKKD
+482 TVSSCFKRD
-491 FEDYASGKLSWQD
+491 FEDYISGKLSWED
-504 FDSKYGHLRISICDI
+504 FDEKYGHLRISICDI
-519 RAHSYRKLYSNLET
+519 RAHSYRKLYSNLEAI
-533 VRDYEPARRKRV
+533 REYETASGNRK
-545 SKELD
+545 SKALD
-550 RSVIEKALSES
+550 REIIAKALNES
-561 KLNVDVDKLISFIN
+561 KLSIDADKLINFIN
-575 GSSELADSYRFE
+575 GASELADSYRFE

-631 MTIDARRNMYHAY
+631 MTIEARRNMYHAY

-651 VIINVGDI
+651 VIINVGDL

-672 TDGCVSGDVAY
+672 TDKCVSGEVAY
-683 YDEGHDIDVAGKIV
+683 YDEGHDVDVAGKIV

-710 TKDIKGIITKKDTK
+710 TKDIKGIITKKDSK

-748 NTILLMKSVELDC
+748 NAVLLMNSVELDC
-761 GKRKIREVK
+761 GKKTISELR

>member
-6 ILAGLQE
+6 ILAGLRE
-13 HNLDEDNRIKLEDV
+13 KNLDDDNRIRLEDI
-27 IEVNA
+27 IEIKA
-32 SEFELYKEAVWGN
+32 SDFNLYKEAVWGN

-51 EGKLIVR
+51 EGKLIIR
-58 KNYITKEEGI
+58 KNYITREEGI
-68 SAGTGIFQGLE
+68 AAGSGLFQGFE
-79 GVDASDKDGVINAIK
+79 GVDAQSKEEVIEAI
-94 RVGTESFDAD
+94 RTVVAQCQEDED
-104 DVNEVVIHRMYD
+104 NEIIVHRMSD
-116 NMVMCG
+116 NLTMCG

-133 PYYMVVYNYMDEMR
+133 PYYMVVYNYLDEMR
-147 DNTVRAKSRTKW
+147 DDKAQTKSRTKW

-171 NFMNLIAV
+171 SFMSLIFA

-184 IAIGIQEFS
+184 KAIEIQEFS
-193 IEFGIDESNNIVVY
+193 IEFGIDADDNIIVY

-235 CNYLDTHHIMSHQAY
+235 CNYLDTHHIMSHHAY

-276 IWGETIKKL
+276 IWGETVEQL
-285 GYEDADGSLM
+285 GYQNAEGSLM

-312 LIPAGMDRV
+312 LIPAGMDRI

-329 YQNSL
+329 YEKSL
-334 TDNKRRHKKV
+334 TDNRRKHRKV

-352 YNFSTERRL
+352 YNFSTARRL
-361 NKLGQYGFSRE
+361 RKLSHYGFSQE
-372 EIDEFGNCLQRLTEN
+372 EIDSFGESLLQLTEN
-387 IIEEYEELH
+387 IINSYEELH
-396 DQDIEAMTKLM
+396 DQDTEALTKLM
-407 ITRRRVRELKPME
+407 ITRRRVRELKPQE
-420 ETNSMKLYSYISE
+420 ETNSMKLYSYVSE
-433 LIEAMRNY
+433 LIEAMRTY

-458 FCNSLVEEGYLKR
+458 FCNSLVHEKYLTR
-471 EDIDAFRLSLD
+471 DDIDAFRMSLD

-491 FEDYASGKLSWQD
+491 FEDYISGKLCWED
-504 FDSKYGHLRISICDI
+504 FDGKYGHLRISICDI

-533 VRDYEPARRKRV
+533 IRDYENTDTRRM
-545 SKELD
+545 SKALD
-550 RSVIEKALSES
+550 RDVIVKALEES
-561 KLNVDVDKLISFIN
+561 KLNVEPDKLINFIN
-575 GSSELADSYRFE
+575 GASELADSYRFE

-631 MTIDARRNMYHAY
+631 MTIEARRNMYHAY

-651 VIINVGDI
+651 VIINVGDM

-672 TDGCVSGDVAY
+672 TDQCVSGEVAY
-683 YDEGHDIDVAGKIV
+683 YDEGHDVDVTGKIV

-710 TKDIKGIITKKDTK
+710 TKDIKGIITKKDSK

-748 NTILLMKSVELDC
+748 NAVLLMKNVELDC
-761 GKRKIREVK
+761 GKKIIREVR

>member
-6 ILAGLQE
+6 ILAGLTE
-13 HNLDEDNRIKLEDV
+13 KNLDYDNRIKLEDV
-27 IEVNA
+27 IEIKA
-32 SEFELYKEAVWGN
+32 SDFDLYKEAVWGN

-51 EGKLIVR
+51 EGPLIVR
-58 KNYITKEEGI
+58 KNYITKEEGM
-68 SAGTGIFQGLE
+68 SAGSGIFQGIE
-79 GVDASDKDGVINAIK
+79 GVEASSKEDVFNAIR
-94 RVGTESFDAD
+94 RVISQCSHDEN
-104 DVNEVVIHRMYD
+104 NEIILHRMYD
-116 NMVMCG
+116 NLVMGG

-147 DNTVRAKSRTKW
+147 DDNSKVKSRTKW

-171 NFMNLIAV
+171 SFMSLIFA

-184 IAIGIQEFS
+184 KAVELQEFS
-193 IEFGIDESNNIVVY
+193 IEFGVDDNNKIIVY
-207 QVKPMDRLVGSHIL
+207 QLKPMDRLVGSHIL

-235 CNYLDTHHIMSHQAY
+235 CNYLDTHHIMSHHAY

-276 IWGETIKKL
+276 IWGETIKQL
-285 GYEDADGSLM
+285 GYEDAEGSLM

-312 LIPAGMDRV
+312 LIPAGLNRI

-334 TDNKRRHKKV
+334 TDNRRKHRKV

-352 YNFSTERRL
+352 YNFSTARRL
-361 NKLGQYGFSRE
+361 KKLEHYGFSTD
-372 EIDEFGNCLQRLTEN
+372 EIDAFGQSLMELTEN
-387 IIEEYEELH
+387 IIKDYDNIH
-396 DQDIEAMTKLM
+396 DQDAEALTKLM
-407 ITRRRVRELKPME
+407 ITRRKVRELKPQE

-433 LIEAMRNY
+433 LIESMRTY

-458 FCNSLVEEGYLKR
+458 FCTSLVKEKYLKR

-482 TVSSCFKKD
+482 TVSSCFKRD
-491 FEDYASGKLSWQD
+491 FEDYISGKLSWED
-504 FDSKYGHLRISICDI
+504 FDGKYGHLRISICDI
-519 RAHSYRKLYSNLET
+519 RAHSYRKLYSDLET
-533 VRDYEPARRKRV
+533 VREHDVSGSKRM
-545 SKELD
+545 SKALD
-550 RSVIEKALSES
+550 REVVAKALEES
-561 KLNVDVDKLISFIN
+561 KLGIDADRLISFIN
-575 GSSELADSYRFE
+575 GTSELADSYRFE

-623 YHSRDSYV
+623 YHSRNSYV
-631 MTIDARRNMYHAY
+631 MTIEARRNMYHAY

-651 VIINVGDI
+651 VIINVGDL

-672 TDGCVSGDVAY
+672 TDKCVSGDVAY
-683 YDEGHDIDVAGKIV
+683 YDEGHDIDVTGKIV

-724 DSRIAKRCRELNIPA
+724 DSRIAKRCRELGIPA

-748 NTILLMKSVELDC
+748 NAVLLMNSVELDC
-761 GKRKIREVK
+761 GKKRISEVR

>member
-6 ILAGLQE
+6 VLAGLTE
-13 HNLDEDNRIKLEDV
+13 KNLDDDNRIKLEDV
-27 IEVNA
+27 IEVKA
-32 SEFELYKEAVWGN
+32 SDFDLYKEAVWGN
-45 IKRTFP
+45 IKRTFEQGP
-51 EGKLIVR
+51 LIIR
-58 KNYITKEEGI
+58 KNYVAREEGI
-68 SAGTGIFQGLE
+68 AAGTGLFQGCE
-79 GVDASDKDGVINAIK
+79 GVEASSKEDVINAI
-94 RVGTESFDAD
+94 RNVVSQCSD
-104 DVNEVVIHRMYD
+104 DEDNEIIIHRMYD
-116 NMVMCG
+116 NLVMCG

-133 PYYMVVYNYMDEMR
+133 PYYMVVYNYIDEMKS
-147 DNTVRAKSRTKW
+147 DNSKIKSRTKW
-159 IANNVSREFLDE
+159 IANNVSREFLDDS
-171 NFMNLIAV
+171 FMNLIFA

-184 IAIGIQEFS
+184 KAIEIQEFS
-193 IEFGIDESNNIVVY
+193 IEFGVDSDNNILVY
-207 QVKPMDRLVGSHIL
+207 QIKPMDRLVGSHIL

-226 FSDTKAFAK
+226 FADTKAFAK
-235 CNYLDTHHIMSHQAY
+235 CNYLDTHHIMSHHAY

-276 IWGETIKKL
+276 IWGETIKQL
-285 GYEDADGSLM
+285 GYEDAEGSLM

-312 LIPAGMDRV
+312 LIPAGMDRI

-334 TDNKRRHKKV
+334 TDNRRKHRKV

-352 YNFSTERRL
+352 YNFSTGRRL
-361 NKLGQYGFSRE
+361 KKLEHYGFSQ
-372 EIDEFGNCLQRLTEN
+372 DEVNSFGESLLKLTEN
-387 IIEEYEELH
+387 IVNSYEEIH
-396 DQDIEAMTKLM
+396 DQDTEALTKLM

-433 LIEAMRNY
+433 LIESMRSY

-458 FCNSLVEEGYLKR
+458 FCTSLVKEKYLKR

-482 TVSSCFKKD
+482 TVSSCFKRD
-491 FEDYASGKLSWQD
+491 FEDYISGKLSWKE
-504 FDSKYGHLRISICDI
+504 FDGKYGHLRISICDI
-519 RAHSYRKLYSNLET
+519 RAHSYRKLYSDLET
-533 VRDYEPARRKRV
+533 VRDYDMSNRRESRA
-545 SKELD
+545 LD
-550 RSVIEKALSES
+550 KSIIEKALGES
-561 KLNVDVDKLISFIN
+561 KLTIDADKLIGFIN
-575 GSSELADSYRFE
+575 GASELADSYRFE

-631 MTIDARRNMYHAY
+631 MTIEARRNMYHAY

-651 VIINVGDI
+651 VIINVGDL

-672 TDGCVSGDVAY
+672 TDSCVSGDIAY
-683 YDEGHDIDVAGKIV
+683 YDGGHDIDVTGKIV

-724 DSRIAKRCRELNIPA
+724 DSRIAKRCKELGIPA

-748 NTILLMKSVELDC
+748 NAVLLMKSVELDC
-761 GKRKIREVK
+761 GRKRISEIR

>member
-6 ILAGLQE
+6 ILAGLTE
-13 HNLDEDNRIKLEDV
+13 KNLDDDNRIRLEDI
-27 IEVNA
+27 IEIKA
-32 SEFELYKEAVWGN
+32 SDFDLYKEAVWGN

-51 EGKLIVR
+51 EGKLIIR
-58 KNYITKEEGI
+58 KNYITREEGI
-68 SAGTGIFQGLE
+68 AAGSGLFQGIE
-79 GVDASDKDGVINAIK
+79 GVDVESKENIFEAIRTVVAQCKDD
-94 RVGTESFDAD
+94 ED
-104 DVNEVVIHRMYD
+104 NEIIVHRMSD
-116 NMVMCG
+116 NLVMCG

-133 PYYMVVYNYMDEMR
+133 PYYMVVYNYIDEMR
-147 DNTVRAKSRTKW
+147 ENNGQPKSRTKW

-171 NFMNLIAV
+171 SFMSLIFA

-184 IAIGIQEFS
+184 KAVEIQEFS
-193 IEFGIDESNNIVVY
+193 IEFGIDTDNNIIIY
-207 QVKPMDRLVGSHIL
+207 QLKPMDRLVGSHIL

-235 CNYLDTHHIMSHQAY
+235 CNYLDTHHIMSHHAY

-276 IWGETIKKL
+276 IWGETVEQL
-285 GYEDADGSLM
+285 GYQNAEGSLM

-312 LIPAGMDRV
+312 LIPAGMDRI

-329 YQNSL
+329 YEKSL
-334 TDNKRRHKKV
+334 TDNRRKHRKV

-352 YNFSTERRL
+352 YNFSTARRL
-361 NKLGQYGFSRE
+361 RKLAHYGFSQE
-372 EIDEFGNCLQRLTEN
+372 EIDSFGESLLELTEN
-387 IIEEYEELH
+387 IINSYEDIH
-396 DQDIEAMTKLM
+396 DQDTEALTKLM
-407 ITRRRVRELKPME
+407 ITRRRVRELKPHE
-420 ETNSMKLYSYISE
+420 ETNSMKLYSYVSE
-433 LIEAMRNY
+433 LIEDMRTY

-458 FCNSLVEEGYLKR
+458 FCTSLVKEKYLTR
-471 EDIDAFRLSLD
+471 DDIDAFRMSLD

-491 FEDYASGKLSWQD
+491 FEDYISGKLDWEE
-504 FDSKYGHLRISICDI
+504 FDGKYGHLRISICDI

-533 VRDYEPARRKRV
+533 LRDYESAGNARI
-545 SKELD
+545 SKALD
-550 RSVIEKALSES
+550 REVIAKALAES
-561 KLNVDVDKLISFIN
+561 KLSIDPDKLINFIN
-575 GSSELADSYRFE
+575 GASELADSYRFE

-623 YHSRDSYV
+623 YHSRNSYV
-631 MTIDARRNMYHAY
+631 MTIEARRNMYHAY

-651 VIINVGDI
+651 VIINVGDL

-672 TDGCVSGDVAY
+672 TDKCVSGEVAY
-683 YDEGHDIDVAGKIV
+683 YDEGHDVDVTGKIV

-710 TKDIKGIITKKDTK
+710 TKDIKGIITKKDSK
-724 DSRIAKRCRELNIPA
+724 DSRIAKRCKELNIPA

-748 NTILLMKSVELDC
+748 NAVLLMKSVELDC
-761 GKRKIREVK
+761 GKKIIREVR

>member
-6 ILAGLQE
+6 ILAGLTE
-13 HNLDEDNRIKLEDV
+13 KNLDDDNRIRLEDI
-27 IEVNA
+27 IEIKA
-32 SEFELYKEAVWGN
+32 SDFNIYKEAVWGN

-51 EGKLIVR
+51 EGKLIIR
-58 KNYITKEEGI
+58 KNYITREDGI
-68 SAGTGIFQGLE
+68 AAGSGLFQGLE
-79 GVDASDKDGVINAIK
+79 GVDAESKEDVFEAI
-94 RVGTESFDAD
+94 RTVAAQCQNDED
-104 DVNEVVIHRMYD
+104 NEIIVHRMSD
-116 NMVMCG
+116 DLVMCG

-133 PYYMVVYNYMDEMR
+133 PYYMVVYNYIDEMR
-147 DNTVRAKSRTKW
+147 ENKGQSKSRTKW

-171 NFMNLIAV
+171 SFMSLIFA

-184 IAIGIQEFS
+184 KAIEIQEFS
-193 IEFGIDESNNIVVY
+193 VEFGIDTDNNIVVY
-207 QVKPMDRLVGSHIL
+207 QLKPMDRLVGSHIL

-226 FSDTKAFAK
+226 FADTKAFAK
-235 CNYLDTHHIMSHQAY
+235 CNYLDTHHIMSHHAY

-276 IWGETIKKL
+276 IWGETVEQL
-285 GYEDADGSLM
+285 GYQNAEGSLM

-312 LIPAGMDRV
+312 LIPAGMDRI

-329 YQNSL
+329 YEKSL
-334 TDNKRRHKKV
+334 TDNRRKHRKV

-352 YNFSTERRL
+352 YNFSTARRL
-361 NKLGQYGFSRE
+361 RKLSHYGFSQE
-372 EIDEFGNCLQRLTEN
+372 EIDSFGESLLGLTEN
-387 IIEEYEELH
+387 IINSYEELH
-396 DQDIEAMTKLM
+396 DQDIEALTKLM
-407 ITRRRVRELKPME
+407 ITRRRVRELKPQE
-420 ETNSMKLYSYISE
+420 ETNSMKLYSYVSE
-433 LIEAMRNY
+433 LIEAMRTY

-458 FCNSLVEEGYLKR
+458 FCNSLVHEKYLTR
-471 EDIDAFRLSLD
+471 EDIDAFRMSLD

-491 FEDYASGKLSWQD
+491 FEDYISGKLNWED
-504 FDSKYGHLRISICDI
+504 FDGKYGHLRISICDI

-533 VRDYEPARRKRV
+533 LRDYEKNGTKRV
-545 SKELD
+545 SKALD
-550 RSVIEKALSES
+550 RAVIVKALEES
-561 KLNVDVDKLISFIN
+561 KLSVEPDKLINFIN
-575 GSSELADSYRFE
+575 GASELADSYRFE

-631 MTIDARRNMYHAY
+631 MTIEARRNMYHAY

-651 VIINVGDI
+651 VIINVGDL

-672 TDGCVSGDVAY
+672 TDKCVSGEVAY
-683 YDEGHDIDVAGKIV
+683 YDEGHDVDVTGKIV

-710 TKDIKGIITKKDTK
+710 TKDIKGIITKKDSK
-724 DSRIAKRCRELNIPA
+724 DSRIAKRCRELSIPA

-748 NTILLMKSVELDC
+748 NAVLLMKNLELDC
-761 GKRKIREVK
+761 GKKIIREVR

>member
-6 ILAGLQE
+6 ILAGLTE
-13 HNLDEDNRIKLEDV
+13 KNLDDDNRIRLEDT
-27 IEVNA
+27 IEIKA
-32 SEFELYKEAVWGN
+32 SDFETYKEAVWGN

-51 EGKLIVR
+51 DGKLIIR

-68 SAGTGIFQGLE
+68 AAGSGLFQGFE
-79 GVDASDKDGVINAIK
+79 GVDAQSREAVFEAIK
-94 RVGTESFDAD
+94 AVVAQCRDDEAD
-104 DVNEVVIHRMYD
+104 EIIVHRMSE
-116 NMVMCG
+116 NLVMCG

-133 PYYMVVYNYMDEMR
+133 PYYMVVYNYLDEMR
-147 DNTVRAKSRTKW
+147 ENKGQPKSRTKW

-171 NFMNLIAV
+171 SFMSLIFA

-184 IAIGIQEFS
+184 KAIEIQEFS
-193 IEFGIDESNNIVVY
+193 IEFGIDTDNNIVVY
-207 QVKPMDRLVGSHIL
+207 QIKPMDRLVGSHIL

-226 FSDTKAFAK
+226 FADTKAFAK
-235 CNYLDTHHIMSHQAY
+235 CNYLDTHHIMSHHAY

-256 IGSEPRPLDY
+256 IGSAPRPLDY

-276 IWGETIKKL
+276 IWGETVEQL
-285 GYEDADGSLM
+285 GYQNAEGSLM

-312 LIPAGMDRV
+312 LIPAGMDRI

-329 YQNSL
+329 YEKSL
-334 TDNKRRHKKV
+334 TDNRRKHRKV

-352 YNFSTERRL
+352 YNFSTAR
-361 NKLGQYGFSRE
+361 KLRKLSHYGFSEE
-372 EIDEFGNCLQRLTEN
+372 EIDSFGESLIQLTEN
-387 IIEEYEELH
+387 IINSYEELH
-396 DQDIEAMTKLM
+396 DQDTEALTKLM
-407 ITRRRVRELKPME
+407 ITRRRVRELKPQE
-420 ETNSMKLYSYISE
+420 ETNSMKLYSYVSE
-433 LIEAMRNY
+433 LIEAMRTY

-458 FCNSLVEEGYLKR
+458 FCNSLVHEKYLTR
-471 EDIDAFRLSLD
+471 EDIDAFRMSLD

-491 FEDYASGKLSWQD
+491 FEDYISGKLSWED
-504 FDSKYGHLRISICDI
+504 FDGKYGHLRISICDI

-533 VRDYEPARRKRV
+533 IRNYKNSDTKRA
-545 SKELD
+545 SKSLD
-550 RSVIEKALSES
+550 RAVIVKALEES
-561 KLNVDVDKLISFIN
+561 KLSVDPDKLINFIN
-575 GSSELADSYRFE
+575 GASELADSYRFE

-631 MTIDARRNMYHAY
+631 MTIEARRNMYHAY

-651 VIINVGDI
+651 VIINVGDM

-672 TDGCVSGDVAY
+672 TDKCVSGEVAY
-683 YDEGHDIDVAGKIV
+683 YDEGHDVDVTGKIV

-710 TKDIKGIITKKDTK
+710 TKDIKGIITKKDSK

-748 NTILLMKSVELDC
+748 NAVWLMKNVELDC
-761 GKRKIREVK
+761 GKKMIREVR

>member
-1 MNKAD
+1 MNKTD
-6 ILAGLQE
+6 ILAGLIDK
-13 HNLDEDNRIKLEDV
+13 NLDDDNRIKLEDV
-27 IEVNA
+27 IEINA
-32 SEFELYKEAVWGN
+32 SEFDLYKEAVWGN

-51 EGKLIVR
+51 DGLLMVR
-58 KNYITKEEGI
+58 KNYITREEGI
-68 SAGTGIFQGLE
+68 SAGTGIFSGIH
-79 GVDASDKDGVINAIK
+79 GVDATDKEQV
-94 RVGTESFDAD
+94 FDAIRTVATACKD
-104 DVNEVVIHRMYD
+104 DEDKEVIIHRMY
-116 NMVMCG
+116 NNLVMCG

-133 PYYMVVYNYMDEMR
+133 PYYMVVYNYMDEMS
-147 DNTVRAKSRTKW
+147 DNDVKAKSRTKW

-171 NFMNLIAV
+171 GFMNLIFA

-184 IAIGIQEFS
+184 KAVDIQEFS
-193 IEFGIDESNNIVVY
+193 VEFAIDSNNKVIVY
-207 QVKPMDRLVGSHIL
+207 QLKPMDRLIGSHIL

-276 IWGETIKKL
+276 IWGETIKQL
-285 GYEDADGSLM
+285 GYEGVDMSLM

-312 LIPAGMDRV
+312 LIPAGMDRI

-329 YQNSL
+329 YQHVL
-334 TDNKRRHKKV
+334 TDNRRRHRKV
-344 DSAVVFGS
+344 DSTIVFGS
-352 YNFSTERRL
+352 YNFSTAKRM
-361 NKLGQYGFSRE
+361 NKLGNYGFTQE
-372 EIDEFGNCLQRLTEN
+372 EIDSFSESLLNLTEN
-387 IIEEYEELH
+387 IINNYEELH
-396 DQDIEAMTKLM
+396 DQDIEALTKLM

-420 ETNSMKLYSYISE
+420 ETNSLKLYSYIAE
-433 LIEAMRNY
+433 LIESMRTY

-458 FCNSLVEEGYLKR
+458 FCTSLVKEGYLKR
-471 EDIDAFRLSLD
+471 DDIDAFRLSLD
-482 TVSSCFKKD
+482 TVSSCFKRD
-491 FEDYASGKLSWQD
+491 FEDYTSGKLDWNE

-533 VRDYEPARRKRV
+533 IRDYEL
-545 SKELD
+545 SKGKKIAKALD
-550 RSVIEKALSES
+550 RDVIAKALEES
-561 KLNVDVDKLISFIN
+561 NLNIEVDKLVGFIN
-575 GSSELADSYRFE
+575 GASELADSYRFE
-587 YAKSIGLLLDIIA
+587 YAKSIGLLLDIIV

-609 KEDMSYLEIQDLDA
+609 KEDMSYLEIQDLDS

-631 MTIDARRNMYHAY
+631 MTIEARRNMYHAY

-672 TDGCVSGDVAY
+672 TDKCVSGEIAY
-683 YDEGHDIDVAGKIV
+683 YDEGHDVDVTGKIV

-724 DSRIAKRCRELNIPA
+724 DSRIAKRCKELNIPA

-748 NTILLMKSVELDC
+748 NSVLMMKRIQLDC
-761 GKRKIREVK
+761 GNNKISEIK